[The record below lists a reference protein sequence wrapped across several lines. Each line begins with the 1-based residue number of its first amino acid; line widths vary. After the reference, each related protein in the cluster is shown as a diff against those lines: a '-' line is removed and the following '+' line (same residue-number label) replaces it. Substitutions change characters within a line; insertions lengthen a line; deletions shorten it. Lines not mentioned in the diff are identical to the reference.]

1 MNTFHK
7 ILESL
12 DMYANT
18 KKDIQ
23 SLEKFFQVYP
33 GGYGEGDKFIGVSV
47 PNQRKVMEQFY
58 KETSLDDIQ
67 NLLNSEIHEHRLTSL
82 YILVKQYQKSKKFE
96 EREKI
101 AYLYLNNIDRVNG
114 WDLVDSSA
122 QHIVGPYVLE
132 TGKFDILD
140 ELAES
145 NHLWKQRVSIIATYH
160 LIRQG
165 HYTHTLRISE
175 KLINHRH
182 DLIHKAVGWMLR
194 EVGNRSLK
202 DELPFLDKYA
212 QTMPRTMLRY
222 AIEKFEPELREKYL
236 GLDKKKKQ
244 VLLR

>member
-1 MNTFHK
+1 MNESNK
-7 ILESL
+7 IIESL
-12 DMYANT
+12 NKYRNT
-18 KKDIQ
+18 KKDNK
-23 SLEKFFQVYP
+23 SLEKFFQVYS

-82 YILVKQYQKSKKFE
+82 YILVKKYQKSKKAE
-96 EREKI
+96 ERE
-101 AYLYLNNIDRVNG
+101 AMALLYLNNIDRVNG

-132 TGKFDILD
+132 TSKFDILD
-140 ELAES
+140 NLAES
-145 NHLWKQRVSIIATYH
+145 NHLWKQRVSIIATFY

-165 HYTHTLRISE
+165 HYMHTLRISE
-175 KLINHRH
+175 KLVNHKH

-194 EVGNRSLK
+194 EIGNRSLK

-212 QTMPRTMLRY
+212 QIMPRTMLRY
-222 AIEKFEPELREKYL
+222 AIEKFDPELRDKYL
-236 GLDKKKKQ
+236 TMGQKRK
-244 VLLR
+244 